1 MGEKNHYRVQGPG
14 MVSMG
19 SEEDMFYSDS
29 IERPVYSLPEGGNTN
44 GTVGPAVQ
52 AVTNI
57 TPSLVNRN
65 TSNFSTTELPEEG
78 PEETTGAEEGKKV
91 ESSSLDSSLE
101 RAPQTLS
108 RASGELTFLDYLFVD
123 DKLVGATLAK
133 MSNMLDTYFSDR

>member
-29 IERPVYSLPEGGNTN
+29 IERPLYTLPESGNTKE
-44 GTVGPAVQ
+44 TVRPTVQ

-65 TSNFSTTELPEEG
+65 ESSFSTTELPEKG
-78 PEETTGAEEGKKV
+78 PEGTTGADEGKEA
-91 ESSSLDSSLE
+91 ESASLDSPLE

-108 RASGELTFLDYLFVD
+108 RASG
-123 DKLVGATLAK
+123 
-133 MSNMLDTYFSDR
+133 